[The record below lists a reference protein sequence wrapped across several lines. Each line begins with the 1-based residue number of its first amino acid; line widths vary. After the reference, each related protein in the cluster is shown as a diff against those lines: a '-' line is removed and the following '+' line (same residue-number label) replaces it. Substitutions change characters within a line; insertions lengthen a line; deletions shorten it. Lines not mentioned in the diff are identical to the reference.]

1 MLQEHF
7 GRISTS
13 QVRSSSLQNRY
24 RVQCW
29 AVFTE
34 NSDWVRR
41 ADLFEKEG
49 DDGNSCSRFDVW
61 LMLAQQ
67 LVGGFGLHRPFV
79 VELEAT
85 PFSFNL
91 IVRTPLRNQ
100 KQFQTIGVRRIFEAV
115 ILQVGAVTSG

>member
-85 PFSFNL
+85 PFSFNGKPQ
-91 IVRTPLRNQ
+91 RLRISIRPETRLSMN
-100 KQFQTIGVRRIFEAV
+100 
-115 ILQVGAVTSG
+115 